1 MGIMIVHIMSCL
13 KRVKFLVLD
22 AKPAIFF
29 ALFLISSCAEFRNSS
44 APNVMQQYVAETPG
58 QVFIKFNSRGD
69 FLELATFSFVEVKID
84 HPAALKNAELLAIS
98 EGRENLLIYF
108 EEQINN
114 PNFIGLIERSINT
127 SEISKKEIKRQ
138 IALKLQE
145 NLILNKIEILNSL
158 YVNSSQY
165 DRKANLLKATLLSED
180 SIKKMWNKIKRI
192 TE

>member
-1 MGIMIVHIMSCL
+1 
-13 KRVKFLVLD
+13 
-22 AKPAIFF
+22 
-29 ALFLISSCAEFRNSS
+29 
-44 APNVMQQYVAETPG
+44 MQQYVAETPG

-69 FLELATFSFVEVKID
+69 FLELATFSSVEVKID
-84 HPAALKNAELLAIS
+84 HPSALKNAEQLAIS
-98 EGRENLLIYF
+98 EGQKNLLIYF

-114 PNFIGLIERSINT
+114 PNFIELIEGSLNN
-127 SEISKKEIKRQ
+127 SEISEKEIKRQ
-138 IALKLQE
+138 VALKLQE

-165 DRKANLLKATLLSED
+165 DRKASLLKATLLSEN

>member
-1 MGIMIVHIMSCL
+1 
-13 KRVKFLVLD
+13 
-22 AKPAIFF
+22 
-29 ALFLISSCAEFRNSS
+29 
-44 APNVMQQYVAETPG
+44 MQQYVAETPG

-69 FLELATFSFVEVKID
+69 FLELATFSSVEVKID

-98 EGRENLLIYF
+98 EGRKNLLIYF
-108 EEQINN
+108 EEQINS
-114 PNFIGLIERSINT
+114 PNFIGLIEQAINT
-127 SEISKKEIKRQ
+127 SEISNKEIKRQ
-138 IALKLQE
+138 IAQKLQE

-165 DRKANLLKATLLSED
+165 DRKANLLKVTLLSED

>member
-1 MGIMIVHIMSCL
+1 
-13 KRVKFLVLD
+13 
-22 AKPAIFF
+22 
-29 ALFLISSCAEFRNSS
+29 
-44 APNVMQQYVAETPG
+44 MQQYVAETPG

-69 FLELATFSFVEVKID
+69 FLELATFISVEVKID
-84 HPAALKNAELLAIS
+84 HPSALKNAELSAIS
-98 EGRENLLIYF
+98 EGRKNLLIYF
-108 EEQINN
+108 EKQINN
-114 PNFIGLIERSINT
+114 PKFIELIEHSLNT
-127 SEISKKEIKRQ
+127 SEISKDEIKRQ

-165 DRKANLLKATLLSED
+165 DRKANLLKVTLLSEN

>member
-1 MGIMIVHIMSCL
+1 M
-13 KRVKFLVLD
+13 LD
-22 AKPAIFF
+22 IKPLIFF
-29 ALFLISSCAEFRNSS
+29 CLLLISSCAEFRNPS
-44 APNVMQQYVAETPG
+44 APNLLQQYVAETPG
-58 QVFIKFNSRGD
+58 QVFIKFNSQGD
-69 FLELATFSFVEVKID
+69 FLEIATFSSVEVKID
-84 HPAALKNAELLAIS
+84 HPAALRNAELLAIS
-98 EGRENLLIYF
+98 EGKKNLLIYF

-114 PNFIGLIERSINT
+114 SNFIEVIERSLNST
-127 SEISKKEIKRQ
+127 EISKKEIKRK

-165 DRKANLLKATLLSED
+165 DRKANLLKATLLSEN

>member
-1 MGIMIVHIMSCL
+1 M
-13 KRVKFLVLD
+13 FD

-29 ALFLISSCAEFRNSS
+29 ALLLISSCAEFRNPS
-44 APNVMQQYVAETPG
+44 APNLMQQYVAETPG

-69 FLELATFSFVEVKID
+69 FLELATFSAIEVKID
-84 HPAALKNAELLAIS
+84 HPAALKNAEVLAIS
-98 EGRENLLIYF
+98 EGRKNLLIYF

-114 PNFIGLIERSINT
+114 PNFIESIVRSLKT
-127 SEISKKEIKRQ
+127 SDISNKEIKRQ
-138 IALKLQE
+138 VALKLQE
-145 NLILNKIEILNSL
+145 NLILKKIEILNSL

-165 DRKANLLKATLLSED
+165 DRNASLLKATLLSEN

>member
-1 MGIMIVHIMSCL
+1 M
-13 KRVKFLVLD
+13 LD
-22 AKPAIFF
+22 IKPLIFVT
-29 ALFLISSCAEFRNSS
+29 LLLISSCAEFRNPST
-44 APNVMQQYVAETPG
+44 PNLMQQYVAETPG
-58 QVFIKFNSRGD
+58 QVFIKFNSQGD
-69 FLELATFSFVEVKID
+69 FLEIATFSSVEVKID
-84 HPAALKNAELLAIS
+84 HPAALRNAELLAIS
-98 EGRENLLIYF
+98 EGKKNLLIYF

-114 PNFIGLIERSINT
+114 SNFIEVIERSLNST
-127 SEISKKEIKRQ
+127 EISKMEIKRK

-165 DRKANLLKATLLSED
+165 DRKANLLKATLLSEN

>member
-1 MGIMIVHIMSCL
+1 MFDV
-13 KRVKFLVLD
+13 
-22 AKPAIFF
+22 KPAIFF
-29 ALFLISSCAEFRNSS
+29 TLLLIVSCSEFRNPS
-44 APNVMQQYVAETPG
+44 APNLMQQYVAETPG

-69 FLELATFSFVEVKID
+69 FLELATFSSVEVKID
-84 HPAALKNAELLAIS
+84 HPSALRNAELLAIS
-98 EGRENLLIYF
+98 EGRKNLLIYF

-114 PNFIGLIERSINT
+114 PKFIELIERSLNT
-127 SEISKKEIKRQ
+127 SEISKDEIKRQ

-165 DRKANLLKATLLSED
+165 DRKANLLKATLLSEN

>member
-1 MGIMIVHIMSCL
+1 MFDV
-13 KRVKFLVLD
+13 
-22 AKPAIFF
+22 KPAIFF
-29 ALFLISSCAEFRNSS
+29 TLLLIVSCSEFRNPS
-44 APNVMQQYVAETPG
+44 APNLMQQYVAETPG

-69 FLELATFSFVEVKID
+69 FLELATVSSVEVKID
-84 HPAALKNAELLAIS
+84 HPSALKNAELLAIS
-98 EGRENLLIYF
+98 KGRKNLLIYF

-114 PNFIGLIERSINT
+114 PKFIALIERSLNT
-127 SEISKKEIKRQ
+127 SEISKDEIKRQ

-165 DRKANLLKATLLSED
+165 DRKANLLKVTLLSEN

>member
-1 MGIMIVHIMSCL
+1 M
-13 KRVKFLVLD
+13 LD
-22 AKPAIFF
+22 TKPIIFF
-29 ALFLISSCAEFRNSS
+29 ALLLVSSCAEFRNPSI
-44 APNVMQQYVAETPG
+44 PNLTQQYVAETPG

-69 FLELATFSFVEVKID
+69 FLELATFSSVEVKID

-98 EGRENLLIYF
+98 EGRKNLLIYF

-114 PNFIGLIERSINT
+114 PKFIELIERSLNT
-127 SEISKKEIKRQ
+127 SEISKDEIKRQ

-158 YVNSSQY
+158 YVNSSQH
-165 DRKANLLKATLLSED
+165 DRKLNLLKATLLSEN

>member
-1 MGIMIVHIMSCL
+1 MFAI
-13 KRVKFLVLD
+13 K
-22 AKPAIFF
+22 AAIFF
-29 ALFLISSCAEFRNSS
+29 TLFLIVSCSEFRNPS
-44 APNVMQQYVAETPG
+44 APNLMQQYVAETPG

-69 FLELATFSFVEVKID
+69 FLELATFSSVEVKID
-84 HPAALKNAELLAIS
+84 HPSALKNAELLAIF
-98 EGRENLLIYF
+98 EGRKNLLIYF

-114 PNFIGLIERSINT
+114 PKFIELIERSLNT
-127 SEISKKEIKRQ
+127 SEISKDEIKRQ

-165 DRKANLLKATLLSED
+165 DRKANLLKATLLSEN